1 MKVFARWIKA
11 TLANHNE
18 EEYHF
23 RKDTI
28 LQFGNSWDII
38 GAAILINPGSA
49 LPTNESIDCET
60 ISRLQ
65 KISDICDKKDEWR
78 AFDADSTMRFLEKIF
93 SGWYIGKCS
102 QLNGVILLY
111 NLFNIQCQDLKKALE
126 LRNNSRFKESDM
138 YTAPEEITALN
149 VPIYLGWGS
158 TGKSTSLSVIAKS
171 LFKQVYDRV
180 NYYTGDDF
188 NKALF
193 YHPLYI
199 NTSYS
204 KAITQRLLR
213 RFLKAEDETR
223 PLLQVNQTIGCEIN
237 NLLAQQEQ
245 ITVVEKTQSKL
256 TLSLCDGKMS
266 VGIVTQKSKQYI
278 YWRHAKYDS
287 KRTYKDFISDY
298 EFTPEIRDI
307 LESYGY
313 DVRLVS
319 TLGEKRLNRFAAA
332 EIEEFVDIISDE
344 LREVAAK
351 ISTLFCKTSNHY
363 EPTAKIHLAD

>member
-1 MKVFARWIKA
+1 MKIFAQWIKA
-11 TLANHNE
+11 ISENQGTGD
-18 EEYHF
+18 YYF
-23 RKDTI
+23 RKNTI
-28 LQFGNSWDII
+28 LQFGNSWEVI

-49 LPTNESIDCET
+49 LPNEDEVDSET
-60 ISRLQ
+60 KSLLH
-65 KISDICDKKDEWR
+65 KISNTADSSAEWR

-93 SGWYIGKCS
+93 SGWYIGKYS

-126 LRNNSRFKESDM
+126 LRNDSRFKESEM

-158 TGKSTSLSVIAKS
+158 TGKSTSLSVIGKS

-223 PLLQVNQTIGCEIN
+223 PLLKVNQTIGCEIN

-278 YWRHAKYDS
+278 YWLHAKYDS

-307 LESYGY
+307 LESYDY
-313 DVRLVS
+313 DVRNVP

-332 EIEEFVDIISDE
+332 EIEGFVDIISDE
-344 LREVAAK
+344 LREIAAK
-351 ISTLFCKTSNHY
+351 ISTLFCKTSNQ
-363 EPTAKIHLAD
+363 K